1 MESKNFAY
9 CLTDWE
15 GEFAENPKDRMD
27 FYCTEKVFESYE
39 DARKDAEERLIDRI
53 SVLQEQ
59 DKDYTLQVY
68 CDMALETASMV
79 APNEQ
84 CYLKKLFDENN
95 EELCT
100 LRIVKYQYER
110 KQNPVIVG

>member
-1 MESKNFAY
+1 MENFAY

-15 GEFAENPKDRMD
+15 GKFAENPRDRMD

-39 DARKDAEERLIDRI
+39 DARKDAEERLWERVRKCGKEYDI
-53 SVLQEQ
+53 
-59 DKDYTLQVY
+59 QVY
-68 CDMALETASMV
+68 CDV
-79 APNEQ
+79 APDKADNMKSNEE